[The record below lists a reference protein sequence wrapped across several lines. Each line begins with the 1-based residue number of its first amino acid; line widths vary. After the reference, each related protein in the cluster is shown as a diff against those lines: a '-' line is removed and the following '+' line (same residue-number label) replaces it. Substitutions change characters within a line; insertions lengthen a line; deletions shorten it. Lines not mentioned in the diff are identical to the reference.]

1 MAPLRCC
8 TFNCRGWNSGLLSL
22 NNYNDSLDICFIQ
35 EHWLHHD
42 HLHKI
47 REISLDFTSVRHGQ
61 FITISWSSIWWLLN
75 SLYRKSLSTCIT
87 PLDSC
92 SSRFC
97 GIKIHDSSGLSLL
110 LVSVYMPSE
119 IGSLNEYLSTL
130 GELEGFIDSHP
141 CDNTFLVGDFNV
153 DFTCGGPLKDLL
165 TDFVSIMCV

>member
-1 MAPLRCC
+1 MRVCKVGGGRGTLDMPQRPQIGSE
-8 TFNCRGWNSGLLSL
+8 FGGDQSDCRKLHSISSL
-22 NNYNDSLDICFIQ
+22 FG
-35 EHWLHHD
+35 
-42 HLHKI
+42 
-47 REISLDFTSVRHGQ
+47 SVRLVGRPYGGC
-61 FITISWSSIWWLLN
+61 SI
-75 SLYRKSLSTCIT
+75 LYRKSLSTCIT

-119 IGSLNEYLSTL
+119 IGSSLNEYLSTL

-153 DFTCGGPLKDLL
+153 DFTRGGPLKDLL
-165 TDFVSIMCV
+165 TDFVSELNLYMCA